1 MSGTYN
7 VWIVALSIAVAVFAS
22 YTALDLAGRVTA
34 ARGRARKVW
43 LAGGALAMGVGI
55 WSMHF
60 IGMLAYSVPMPMTY
74 DVPTVLASML
84 VAIVA
89 SGVALF
95 VVSRRAMGMLQL
107 LIGGVFMGLGI
118 TSMHYTGMVGMQMQ
132 AVPHYDPMLVALS
145 ILIAIG
151 ASLTALWLAFE
162 LREDATSV
170 GTWRKIGGALI
181 MGGAISGMHYTAMAA
196 FSFMPTEELAMSTSG
211 RADVN
216 TSLLTAGVG
225 VASLVILGLALLSSV
240 VDRRFSKQA
249 FEFAEALRREAIL
262 QAVRFGAERF
272 LRTPSWEEE
281 IEAMLDKLGQ
291 AMGADRAYVFM
302 TSIGKDGTVAI
313 SQQYEWT
320 AQGVAPQID
329 NPQIRGLSLQ
339 AAGFA
344 RWQEALSQGRLVCG
358 RVRDF
363 PKSEQDALSE
373 QGIRSIAVAPV
384 FAGQNWWGYARFDR
398 CLTERNWSAIEI
410 EALKTAASTMGN
422 AVQRQQVEQ
431 ALRQSEEKLR
441 FQKTLL
447 EAQSEASIDG
457 ILVVSPDSKIIS
469 FNRRFQ
475 EMWGIPEEVMATR
488 SDEAALQA
496 VLDKLVE
503 PQEFLA
509 RVASLYEHQ
518 DEESR
523 EEISLKDGRTF
534 DRYSAPVK
542 SADSVHHGR
551 VWYFRD
557 ITERK
562 VLEEQLTHQ
571 AFHDSLTG
579 LPNRALFL
587 DRLEQALARQK
598 RRKGKIAMLFI
609 DLDNFKVVNDS
620 LGHKVGDQLLVAVS
634 ERLQACLRLEDTIAR
649 LSGDEFTVLLEDIAS
664 PNDATHVAEQIVEEL
679 RAPFMFEG
687 HQVYTMASIGVV
699 VSTPFAK
706 ERPEELLRKADIAL
720 YVVKN
725 KGKAN
730 FKVFDPRMDAIYAE
744 QLNLGGDLRRAVEKE
759 EFTLHY
765 QPNVSLEFSQVVG
778 VEALVRWKHPE
789 RGLIYP
795 EKFVPLAEET
805 GLIVPLGQQVLR
817 EACRQAKEWQ
827 ERYPSAQPLIICV
840 NLSGKQLQYPEVVP
854 DVAAALEKSG
864 LEPGTLCLEITE
876 SILMDDAPLSFDTL
890 RRLKDLGVKLAIDDF
905 GTGYSSL
912 SYLKRLPVDFLKL
925 DRSFV
930 AGLGGRSEDRGIAQA
945 VVDLAY
951 TLDLKVIAEGVETE
965 KQLAHLREMGCEL
978 AQGYY
983 FWKPLPSEATGE
995 LLADNYNDSR
1005 TARIRAAKER

>member
-7 VWIVALSIAVAVFAS
+7 IWIVALSIAVAAFAS

-43 LAGGALAMGVGI
+43 LAGGALAMGIGI

-60 IGMLAYSVPMPMTY
+60 IGMLAYSVPIPMTY

-95 VVSRRAMGMLQL
+95 VVSRRAMSTLQL

-118 TSMHYTGMVGMQMQ
+118 TSMHYVGMAGMRMQ
-132 AVPHYDPMLVALS
+132 AAPHYDLMLVGLS
-145 ILIAIG
+145 IVIAIG

-162 LREDATSV
+162 LREDPTSV
-170 GTWRKIGGALI
+170 GTRRKVGGALI

-211 RADVN
+211 RVDVN

-225 VASLVILGLALLSSV
+225 VASLVILGLALLSSL

-249 FEFAEALRREAIL
+249 FAFAEALRREAIF

-272 LRTPSWEEE
+272 LSTPSWEEDIDAILNE
-281 IEAMLDKLGQ
+281 LGQ

-320 AQGVAPQID
+320 AQGVASEID
-329 NPQIRGLSLQ
+329 NPKTRGLSLQ

-344 RWQEALSQGRLVCG
+344 RWQEALSQGRLIYG
-358 RVRDF
+358 RGRDF
-363 PKSEQDALSE
+363 SKSEQDALSE

-384 FAGQNWWGYARFDR
+384 FAGQNWWGNVRFDR
-398 CLTERNWSAIEI
+398 CLTERAWSAMEV

-447 EAQSEASIDG
+447 EAQSEASIEG
-457 ILVVSPDSKIIS
+457 ILVVSTDSKIIS

-475 EMWGIPEEVMATR
+475 ELWEIPGEVMATR
-488 SDEAALQA
+488 SDDAALQA
-496 VLDKLVE
+496 VLNKLVE

-509 RVASLYEHQ
+509 RVAYLYEHQ

-542 SADSVHHGR
+542 SADNVYYGR

-587 DRLEQALARQK
+587 DRLEHTLARQK
-598 RRKGKIAMLFI
+598 RRKGKVAMLFI
-609 DLDNFKVVNDS
+609 DLDNFKFVNDS
-620 LGHKVGDQLLVAVS
+620 LGHKVGDQLLVAVP
-634 ERLQACLRLEDTIAR
+634 ERLQDCLRPEDTIAR
-649 LSGDEFTVLLEDIAS
+649 LSGDEFTVLLEDVAS
-664 PNDATHVAEQIVEEL
+664 PNDATHVAERIVEQL
-679 RAPFMFEG
+679 QAPFMFEG
-687 HQVYTMASIGVV
+687 HQVYITASIGIVL
-699 VSTPFAK
+699 STPFAK
-706 ERPEELLRKADIAL
+706 EPPEELLRKADIAL
-720 YVVKN
+720 YLAKN
-725 KGKAN
+725 TGKAN
-730 FKVFDPRMDAIYAE
+730 FKVFIPSMDAMYAE
-744 QLNLGGDLRRAVEKE
+744 RLNLEGDLRRAVERE
-759 EFTLHY
+759 EFTVYY
-765 QPNVSLEFSQVVG
+765 QPNVSLEPNQIIG

-795 EKFVPLAEET
+795 KKFVPLAEET

-817 EACRQAKEWQ
+817 EACRQTKEWQ
-827 ERYPSAQPLIICV
+827 ERYPSAPPLMIYV
-840 NLSGKQLQYPEVVP
+840 NLSGKQLQCPEVVP
-854 DVAAALEKSG
+854 DVAEALGKSG

-876 SILMDDAPLSFDTL
+876 SVLMEDAPSSFDTL
-890 RRLKDLGVKLAIDDF
+890 WRLKDLGVKLAIDDF

-912 SYLKRLPVDFLKL
+912 SYLKRLPVDFLKI

-930 AGLGGRSEDRGIAQA
+930 AGLGERPEDRGIAQA
-945 VVDLAY
+945 VVDLSH
-951 TLDLKVIAEGVETE
+951 TLGLKVVAEGVETE
-965 KQLAHLREMGCEL
+965 KQLAHLRGIGCEL
-978 AQGYY
+978 AQGYC
-983 FWKPLPSEATGE
+983 FWKPLPSAATGE
-995 LLADNYNDSR
+995 LLADKYVDSYNHSS
-1005 TARIRAAKER
+1005 TPLTN